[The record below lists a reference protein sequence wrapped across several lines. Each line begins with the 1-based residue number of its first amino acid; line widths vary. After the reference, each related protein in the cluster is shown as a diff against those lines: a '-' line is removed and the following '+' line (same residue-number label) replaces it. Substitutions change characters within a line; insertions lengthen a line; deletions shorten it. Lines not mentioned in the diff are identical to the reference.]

1 MARAP
6 PMGSLLGS
14 FSQVMVEN
22 IAKIL
27 LIEVKRILLL
37 MPEIKRKSPDIT
49 QTRFWWGD

>member
-1 MARAP
+1 
-6 PMGSLLGS
+6 
-14 FSQVMVEN
+14 MVEN

-27 LIEVKRILLL
+27 LIAVEQILLL